1 MDAASGSFKYSDAIE
16 LRLVPSRIAALGL
29 LLAGAG
35 TLAVLHPLPLA
46 SVWHWAAAAAV
57 VGLTGEALVT
67 VAARRGPRGVSWL
80 RLDRW
85 GALSVRTG
93 GQFRAGIVQPRSFVA
108 PWLTVVRW
116 RPEGARFDRTFVV
129 LPDMADADAFR
140 RMRVLLKWGETGK
153 IRVSYFFHPWRKK

>member
-1 MDAASGSFKYSDAIE
+1 MDAPSGSFKYSDAIE
-16 LRLVPSRIAALGL
+16 LRLFPSRIAAIGL
-29 LLAGAG
+29 LLAGGG

-46 SVWHWAAAAAV
+46 SVWYWTAAAAV

-85 GALSVRTG
+85 GALSVRCG
-93 GQFRAGIVQPRSFVA
+93 GHVRSGVVQPRCFVA
-108 PWLTVVRW
+108 PWLTLVRW
-116 RPEGARFDRTFVV
+116 RPEGAWFDRTFVV

-140 RMRVLLKWGETGK
+140 RARVLLKWGEAG
-153 IRVSYFFHPWRKK
+153 IIAA